1 MNEGEA
7 YYIHIEFRH
16 TVRTKLNEGK
26 AILVMH
32 FMKDFFYAV
41 LPHNMADDIYTRPLA
56 TRMRYTVN
64 WWAGWSVLLTRGL
77 LPAC

>member
-16 TVRTKLNEGK
+16 TVRTKMNEGK

-41 LPHNMADDIYTRPLA
+41 LPHNMAVTK
-56 TRMRYTVN
+56 M
-64 WWAGWSVLLTRGL
+64 
-77 LPAC
+77 